1 MKTKILIIAL
11 IATFTWSSKATNE
24 LPINTPECSELQTK
38 VVCVNGEEV
47 TIYNLDN
54 EVATFTI
61 NIVWKRL
68 AEYPGN
74 VNYLQTRANR
84 RASYQSE
91 WGMHSFYQVVDNNR
105 EIWTFTTTPPDNAT
119 DVEAAMEKDDDVAV
133 DGD

>member
-11 IATFTWSSKATNE
+11 IAMLTWSFKATNE
-24 LPINTPECSELQTK
+24 LTISTPECSELLTK
-38 VVCVNGEEV
+38 VDCINDEEV
-47 TIYNLDN
+47 TIYDLDN

-61 NIVWKRL
+61 EIVWKRL

-74 VNYLQTRANR
+74 INYLQTRADR
-84 RASYQSE
+84 RAAYQAE
-91 WGMHSFYQVVDNNR
+91 WGMHTFYQVVDDNR

-119 DVEAAMEKDDDVAV
+119 DVEAAMEKDDEVDV